1 MNVHVGH
8 TVRLI
13 RRAVETLSP
22 QAPTRWDVPFRG
34 LKGRPKIIILS
45 DRMDATYYA
54 TFHYPLQYLQDR
66 ALLDFAVMSGAEVR
80 KSVSRMGETHRLVDH
95 LIAREAPHAV
105 IFSRYATP
113 YGHELLEAV
122 RSHSITTLYYCDDNL
137 LDLPA
142 NLGNGVLAAH
152 ADHEVVEQRRA
163 CLATADRILASTS
176 YLAETLKRQFP
187 NQQTQVLL
195 YPPYLECLVRP
206 AARRHDGTDIRTVTI
221 GYMGSKGHQRDLE
234 MAVPAIAETLERF
247 PHTRFETFGTI
258 AMPDALHRFARRV
271 DAHGPKNRYPEFLQG
286 LHDLHWD
293 VGLAPLVDD
302 CFNRCR
308 SPIKFVEYTAC
319 HIATV
324 ASDVGVYRP
333 AMAPGCGLVV
343 QEQDWCSALEQFV
356 TDAQL
361 RRSCLEQA
369 REACARQFSL
379 QKVAAG
385 FLAALGIT
393 QRHEAV

>member
-8 TVRLI
+8 TMGLI
-13 RRAVETLSP
+13 KRAVGTLSSQKP
-22 QAPTRWDVPFRG
+22 IRWDVPFRG
-34 LKGRPKIIILS
+34 LKGRPRIIILS

-80 KSVSRMGETHRLVDH
+80 KSVSRIGEAHRLVDH

-113 YGHELLEAV
+113 YGRELLEAV

-137 LDLPA
+137 LNLPG
-142 NLGNGVLAAH
+142 NLGTSVLAAH
-152 ADHEVVEQRRA
+152 TDHEVVEQRRA
-163 CLATADRILASTS
+163 CIATADRILASTS
-176 YLAETLKRQFP
+176 YLAETLKGQFP
-187 NQQTQVLL
+187 GQQTKALP
-195 YPPYLECLVRP
+195 YPPYLACLVRP
-206 AARRHDGTDIRTVTI
+206 TARQGDPTDVQTVTI

-247 PHTRFETFGTI
+247 PNTRFETFGTI

-271 DAHGPKNRYPEFLQG
+271 DAHGPKNNYQEFLQG

-302 CFNRCR
+302 SFNRCR

-319 HIATV
+319 NIATV

-333 AMAPGCGLVV
+333 AMRPGCGLVV
-343 QEQDWCSALEQFV
+343 QEQEWSSALEQFV

-361 RRSCLEQA
+361 RRACLDQA
-369 REACARQFSL
+369 REVCARQFSL
-379 QKVAAG
+379 QEVAAG
-385 FLAALGIT
+385 LLAALEIN
-393 QRHEAV
+393 QSHEAV

>member
-8 TVRLI
+8 MVRLI

-187 NQQTQVLL
+187 NQHTQVLL

-206 AARRHDGTDIRTVTI
+206 AARRHDGTDIRT
-221 GYMGSKGHQRDLE
+221 
-234 MAVPAIAETLERF
+234 
-247 PHTRFETFGTI
+247 ETFGTI

-361 RRSCLEQA
+361 RRNCPEQA

-385 FLAALGIT
+385 FLAALEIT